1 MISLLMDIDLNAI
14 YVLRS
19 KNEGERNMEHDH
31 TSQTIVTSI
40 DWSLPFTEMQLM
52 WSLMAL
58 MAIHHIWMWRKRRC
72 KCQ

>member
-1 MISLLMDIDLNAI
+1 
-14 YVLRS
+14 
-19 KNEGERNMEHDH
+19 MEHDH
-31 TSQTIVTSI
+31 PSQTIVTST

>member
-1 MISLLMDIDLNAI
+1 
-14 YVLRS
+14 
-19 KNEGERNMEHDH
+19 MEHDH
-31 TSQTIVTSI
+31 PNQTIATST